1 MVIKVQDYRL
11 QIITCIKIIFLDVL
25 ADLLPHNLFAFR
37 EFGERIGLLD
47 SDRDSEC
54 STHPA
59 QRSIHGANVDDLD
72 ANRTTKGKGRKY
84 ESDLVVKPKCGLWNK
99 QILTSLFT
107 ASRMTISSGPPEG
120 RTIS

>member
-37 EFGERIGLLD
+37 EIGERIGLLN

-59 QRSIHGANVDDLD
+59 QRCIHGANVDDLD

-84 ESDLVVKPKCGLWNK
+84 KSDLVVEPKCGLWNK

-107 ASRMTISSGPPEG
+107 ASQMTISSGPPEG
-120 RTIS
+120 CTIS